1 MRIGVSLEIVVRLFL
16 SLFADLSFP
25 LLSNI
30 LRRKCRIAMPISAG
44 MGSSCLPM
52 PFAVCLSGGLPG
64 YCSRI
69 PIMSHGRCLC
79 PFGNAAVA
87 FPRLNTRLRGYH
99 PLAEA
104 VGMGRAVFI
113 EFRPNQAAVCGLAFC
128 ASRHIPRSIAV
139 PFHTQFLRHPIAVPL
154 GPVNGANHRHIFYA
168 RSVPLVSQ
176 YTAVGRTG
184 IIAALSV
191 RQL

>member
-16 SLFADLSFP
+16 PLFADLSFP

-44 MGSSCLPM
+44 MGSFCLPM

-87 FPRLNTRLRGYH
+87 FPRLNTRLRAGWLRGYH
-99 PLAEA
+99 PLAEV

-113 EFRPNQAAVCGLAFC
+113 DFRPDQAAMRA
-128 ASRHIPRSIAV
+128 R
-139 PFHTQFLRHPIAVPL
+139 FLRFPPHSTQHSSTISHPIPPAPDSC
-154 GPVNGANHRHIFYA
+154 PPR
-168 RSVPLVSQ
+168 P
-176 YTAVGRTG
+176 
-184 IIAALSV
+184 
-191 RQL
+191 RQWRESSSYFLCP